1 MGNYKIWA
9 AFALA
14 TVVFYFTPLFDA
26 QTSIQ
31 WDAVDVHYSAQKYF
45 ADTVRE
51 GRLPHWTPFIFSGF
65 PFLADPQTG
74 AWYPLHWPFFLI
86 GITPKA
92 IEWELAL
99 HAFLALSGTYLL
111 ARRLR
116 GDFMFAVLAG
126 VFYAGGGFFAGHS
139 SHVGIFETAAL
150 LPWLLWSALLA
161 LESDTM
167 LALLLPGAIGGAMVL
182 VGHFQTALYSFF
194 ALALFVFAQRAPWKR
209 AVSVLIATTLAAFL
223 LGAIQILPGLELTAQ
238 SDRAAANFHGAT
250 NAALKPAA
258 LATLVMPNFYG
269 AASGNYSGPPDI
281 TQFYFYAGILLVP
294 LAIVGIWKKRSWVA
308 LALIVPALWYA
319 FGPGAQLYS
328 VLTLLPGFKS
338 VRAPV
343 HIWFV
348 VALGLALAA
357 ASGAAWLAE
366 RFHKSWLM
374 MAVLML
380 TVADLWYWNMADNQL
395 AYMSTSFA
403 EKYGDPFTNFQNGLA
418 QAKQKPFTRIWSP
431 FDTNAFGPLNSS
443 LEGRVEVTYGYN
455 PLELSRYSEY
465 LATAERNASLL
476 NGLAVTHGIDT
487 QRGAMFE
494 NPNLLPR
501 FFAPPQI
508 KFVASHS
515 AAHALLP
522 QLDQTKWAI
531 VEAPLRPLA
540 PGATTVQIVNYTGDS
555 YRAKY
560 TAAFDCLLRIAVP
573 YFPGWTAAIDG
584 KSTPIYIV
592 DDALSGVFAPAGSH
606 ELTFEYRSNWFLWG
620 AAISV
625 LTLVGIILFAFL
637 RLLVARKLSP

>member
-1 MGNYKIWA
+1 MGNYKVWA

-14 TVVFYFTPLFDA
+14 TVVFYFSPLFEG

-45 ADTVRE
+45 ADAVHE
-51 GRLPHWTPFIFSGF
+51 GHLPHWTPYVFSGF

-74 AWYPLHWPFFLI
+74 AWYPLHWPFFLA

-99 HAFLALSGTYLL
+99 HAFLALCGTYLL
-111 ARRLR
+111 ARRLG
-116 GDFMFAVLAG
+116 GDHMSAVVAA

-150 LPWLLWSALLA
+150 LPWLLWSALWA
-161 LESDTM
+161 LESETM
-167 LALLLPGAIGGAMVL
+167 GALLLPGAIGGLMAL
-182 VGHFQTALYSFF
+182 IGHFQTALYSFF
-194 ALALFVFAQRAPWKR
+194 ALALFLIARRAPWKR
-209 AVSVLIATTLAAFL
+209 TLSVLAATTVVAAL

-294 LAIVGIWKKRSWVA
+294 LAIVGIWKKRSWMA

-319 FGPGAQLYS
+319 FGPPGGLYS

-348 VALGLALAA
+348 VALGLALSAA
-357 ASGAAWLAE
+357 AGAAWLAE
-366 RFHKSWLM
+366 RFKKSWLM
-374 MAVLML
+374 MGVLML
-380 TVADLWYWNMADNQL
+380 SAADLWYWNMADNQL
-395 AYMSTSFA
+395 AYMSGSFD
-403 EKYGDPFTNFQNGLA
+403 EKYGGPFTNFQTNLA
-418 QAKQKPFTRIWSP
+418 PAKRNPLLRIWAP

-443 LEGRVEVTYGYN
+443 LEAHTEVTYGYN

-465 LATAERNASLL
+465 LAAAEHNTNLL
-476 NGLAVTHGIDT
+476 NGLAVTYGIDT
-487 QRGAMFE
+487 QRGAMVE
-494 NPNLLPR
+494 NTNALPR
-501 FFAPPQI
+501 IFAPAEV
-508 KFVASHS
+508 KFVLNR
-515 AAHALLP
+515 AAARALLGTLE
-522 QLDQTKWAI
+522 QSQWAI

-540 PGATTVQIVNYTGDS
+540 PAAAVVKIVNYTGDS
-555 YRAKY
+555 YRATY
-560 TAAFDCLLRIAVP
+560 SARGECLLRIAVP
-573 YFPGWTAAIDG
+573 YFPGWTAAVDG
-584 KSTPIYIV
+584 KSTPVYAV
-592 DDALSGVFAPAGSH
+592 DDALSGVFVPAGSH
-606 ELTFEYRSNWFLWG
+606 ELTFQFRSNWFVLG
-620 AAISV
+620 AAISG
-625 LTLVGIILFAFL
+625 LTLVGIILGSAFL
-637 RLLVARKLSP
+637 LRRR

>member
-45 ADTVRE
+45 ADAVHE
-51 GRLPHWTPFIFSGF
+51 GHLPHWTPYIFSGF

-74 AWYPLHWPFFLI
+74 AWYPLHWPFFLM

-99 HAFLALSGTYLL
+99 HAFLALCGTYLL
-111 ARRLR
+111 ARKLG
-116 GDFMFAVLAG
+116 GDHMVALVAA

-139 SHVGIFETAAL
+139 SHVGMFETAAL
-150 LPWLLWSALLA
+150 LPWLLWSAQLA
-161 LESDTM
+161 LESNSVLSLM
-167 LALLLPGAIGGAMVL
+167 LPGAIGGAMVL
-182 VGHFQTALYSFF
+182 IGHFQTALYSFF
-194 ALALFVFAQRAPWKR
+194 ALALFLIARRGPWKR
-209 AVSVLIATTLAAFL
+209 ALAVLAATTFLAVL
-223 LGAIQILPGLELTAQ
+223 LAAIQILPGLELTAQ

-258 LATLVMPNFYG
+258 LATLMLPNFYG

-294 LAIVGIWKKRSWVA
+294 LAIVGIWKKRSWVV

-319 FGPGAQLYS
+319 FGPPAGFYS
-328 VLTLLPGFKS
+328 ALTLLPGFKS

-374 MAVLML
+374 MAVLL
-380 TVADLWYWNMADNQL
+380 LSVADLWYWNMADNQL

-403 EKYGDPFTNFQNGLA
+403 EKYGDPFKNFQNGLA
-418 QAKQKPFTRIWSP
+418 QARKNPFMRIWSP

-443 LEGRVEVTYGYN
+443 LDGRAEVTYGYN

-465 LATAERNASLL
+465 LAAAERNLDLL
-476 NGLAVTHGIDT
+476 NGLAVTNGIDT
-487 QRGAMFE
+487 QRGTMVE
-494 NPNLLPR
+494 NTNALPR
-501 FFAPPQI
+501 IYAPPQV
-508 KFVASHS
+508 KFVAGR
-515 AAHALLP
+515 AAARALLAS
-522 QLDQTKWAI
+522 LDPLHWAI

-540 PGATTVQIVNYTGDS
+540 PGPTTVQVENYTGDS

-560 TAAFDCLLRIAVP
+560 SAPFDCLLRIAVP
-573 YFPGWTAAIDG
+573 YFPGWSAEIDG
-584 KSTPIYIV
+584 KSTPVYAV
-592 DDALSGVFAPAGSH
+592 DNALSGVFAPAGSH
-606 ELTFEYRSNWFLWG
+606 ELTFRFKSNWFVWG
-620 AAISV
+620 AAISA
-625 LTLVGIILFAFL
+625 LTLVGIILSSALLL
-637 RLLVARKLSP
+637 RRR

>member
-1 MGNYKIWA
+1 MGNYKVWA
-9 AFALA
+9 AFAVA
-14 TVVFYFTPLFDA
+14 TVAFYFTPLFDA

-31 WDAVDVHYSAQKYF
+31 WDAADVHYSAQKYF

-51 GRLPHWTPFIFSGF
+51 GHLPQWTPYVFSGF

-74 AWYPLHWPFFLI
+74 AWYPLHLPFFLA

-99 HAFLALSGTYLL
+99 HAFLALCGTYLL
-111 ARRLR
+111 ARRLG
-116 GDFMFAVLAG
+116 GDHMFALLAAL
-126 VFYAGGGFFAGHS
+126 FYAGGGFFAGHS
-139 SHVGIFETAAL
+139 SHVGMFETAAL

-167 LALLLPGAIGGAMVL
+167 LALLLPGAIGGLMAL
-182 VGHFQTALYSFF
+182 IGHFQTALYSIF
-194 ALALFVFAQRAPWKR
+194 ALALFVIARRAPWKR
-209 AVSVLIATTLAAFL
+209 AVSVLGVTTVAAIL

-319 FGPGAQLYS
+319 FGPPGGLYS
-328 VLTLLPGFKS
+328 VLTFLPGFKS

-366 RFHKSWLM
+366 RFKKTWLM
-374 MAVLML
+374 IAVLL
-380 TVADLWYWNMADNQL
+380 LSVADLWYWNMADNQL
-395 AYMSTSFA
+395 AYASTSFA
-403 EKYGDPFTNFQNGLA
+403 EKYGDPFTSFQNSLA
-418 QAKQKPFTRIWSP
+418 QAKRRPFTRIWSP
-431 FDTNAFGPLNSS
+431 FDTNSFGPLNSS
-443 LEGRVEVTYGYN
+443 LEGHTEVTYGYN

-465 LATAERNASLL
+465 LAAAERNTTLL

-494 NPNLLPR
+494 NPNVLPR
-501 FFAPPQI
+501 ITAPPQV
-508 KFVASHS
+508 KFVANH
-515 AAHALLP
+515 AAARALLP
-522 QLDQTKWAI
+522 ALDQTQGAI

-540 PGATTVQIVNYTGDS
+540 PGATTVEIVNYTGDS

-584 KSTPIYIV
+584 KSTPVYAV
-592 DDALSGVFAPAGSH
+592 DGALSGVFAPAGSH
-606 ELTFEYRSNWFLWG
+606 ELTFQYQSNWFAWG
-620 AAISV
+620 AAISA
-625 LTLVGIILFAFL
+625 LALVGFILGSVFL
-637 RLLVARKLSP
+637 LRRR

>member
-14 TVVFYFTPLFDA
+14 TVVFYFTPLFET

-45 ADTVRE
+45 ADSIHE
-51 GRLPHWTPFIFSGF
+51 GRLPHWTPYIFSGF

-99 HAFLALSGTYLL
+99 HAFLALCGTYFL
-111 ARRLR
+111 ARRLG
-116 GDFMFAVLAG
+116 GDNMFAIVAA

-150 LPWLLWSALLA
+150 LPWLLWSALFA

-167 LALLLPGAIGGAMVL
+167 LAMLLPGGIGGMMVL

-194 ALALFVFAQRAPWKR
+194 ALALFVIARRAPWKKT
-209 AVSVLIATTLAAFL
+209 VSVLIVTTLAAIL
-223 LGAIQILPGLELTAQ
+223 LAAIQILPGLELTAQ
-238 SDRAAANFHGAT
+238 SDRAVANFHGAT

-258 LATLVMPNFYG
+258 LATLLIPNYYG
-269 AASGNYSGPPDI
+269 AVSGAYSGPPDI

-294 LAIVGIWKKRSWVA
+294 LAIVGLLKKRSWMA

-319 FGPGAQLYS
+319 FGPPGGLYS

-348 VALGLALAA
+348 IALGLALAA
-357 ASGAAWLAE
+357 AEGASWLAE
-366 RFHKSWLM
+366 RFKKSWLM
-374 MAVLML
+374 MAVLIL
-380 TVADLWYWNMADNQL
+380 SVADLWYWNMADNQL
-395 AYMSTSFA
+395 AYASASFA
-403 EKYGDPFTNFQNGLA
+403 EKYGDPFTNFQTNLA
-418 QAKQKPFTRIWSP
+418 PAKKNPLLRIWSP

-443 LEGRVEVTYGYN
+443 LEAHTEVTYGYN

-465 LATAERNASLL
+465 MAAADRSPNLL
-476 NGLAVTHGIDT
+476 NGLAVTNGIDT
-487 QRGAMFE
+487 QRGAMVE
-494 NPNLLPR
+494 NTNALPR
-501 FFAPPQI
+501 IYAPPQI
-508 KFVASHS
+508 KFVANHG
-515 AAHALLP
+515 AARGMLAS
-522 QLDQTKWAI
+522 LDPKEWAI
-531 VEAPLRPLA
+531 VEAPLRPVS
-540 PGATTVQIVNYTGDS
+540 PGATGIQMVKYTGDS
-555 YRAKY
+555 YRANY
-560 TAAFDCLLRIAVP
+560 RAQFECLLRIAVP
-573 YFPGWTAAIDG
+573 YFPGWIAEIDG
-584 KSTPIYIV
+584 KSTPVYAV
-592 DDALSGVFAPAGSH
+592 DDALSGVFAPAGTH
-606 ELTFEYRSNWFLWG
+606 ELTFRYRSNWFVSG
-620 AAISV
+620 AAISG
-625 LTLVGIILFAFL
+625 LTLIGIILGSAFL
-637 RLLVARKLSP
+637 LRRR

>member
-1 MGNYKIWA
+1 MGNYKVWA
-9 AFALA
+9 ALALA
-14 TVVFYFTPLFDA
+14 TVVFYFTPLFET

-45 ADTVRE
+45 ADSVRE
-51 GRLPHWTPFIFSGF
+51 GHLPHWTPYLFSGF

-99 HAFLALSGTYLL
+99 HAFLALCGTYLL
-111 ARRLR
+111 ARRLG
-116 GDFMFAVLAG
+116 GDHMAALVAAA
-126 VFYAGGGFFAGHS
+126 FYAGGGFFAGHS
-139 SHVGIFETAAL
+139 SHIGIFETAAL

-161 LESDTM
+161 LESDTT
-167 LALLLPGAIGGAMVL
+167 LALLLPGAVGGLMAL
-182 VGHFQTALYSFF
+182 IGHFQTALYSFF
-194 ALALFVFAQRAPWKR
+194 ALALFAIARRAPWKR
-209 AVSVLIATTLAAFL
+209 TLSVLMVTTVAAIL

-258 LATLVMPNFYG
+258 LATLVMPNYYG

-294 LAIVGIWKKRSWVA
+294 LAIVGIWKRRSWVA
-308 LALIVPALWYA
+308 LALMVPALWYA
-319 FGPGAQLYS
+319 FGPPAGLYS

-366 RFHKSWLM
+366 RFKKSWLM
-374 MAVLML
+374 AGVLML
-380 TVADLWYWNMADNQL
+380 SAVDLWYWNMADNQL
-395 AYMSTSFA
+395 AYMSMSFA
-403 EKYGDPFTNFQNGLA
+403 EKYGDPYTNFQNGLA
-418 QAKQKPFTRIWSP
+418 KAKQRPFTRIWSP

-443 LEGRVEVTYGYN
+443 LEGRAEVTYGYN

-465 LATAERNASLL
+465 LSAAEKNANLL

-494 NPNLLPR
+494 NPNVLPR
-501 FFAPPQI
+501 IVAPPQV
-508 KFVASHS
+508 KFVANH
-515 AAHALLP
+515 AAARGLLP
-522 QLDQTKWAI
+522 SLDQTQWAI
-531 VEAPLRPLA
+531 VEAPLRPLS
-540 PGATTVQIVNYTGDS
+540 PGATSVEIVNYTGDS
-555 YRAKY
+555 YRANYK
-560 TAAFDCLLRIAVP
+560 AAFDCLLRIAVP

-584 KSTPIYIV
+584 KPTAVYAV

-606 ELTFEYRSNWFLWG
+606 ELTFRYRSNWFGWG
-620 AAISV
+620 AAISG
-625 LTLVGIILFAFL
+625 LTVVGFILSSAFVW
-637 RLLVARKLSP
+637 RRR

>member
-1 MGNYKIWA
+1 MGNYKVWA

-14 TVVFYFTPLFDA
+14 TVVFYFTPLFDS

-51 GRLPHWTPFIFSGF
+51 GHLPQWTPYVFSGF

-99 HAFLALSGTYLL
+99 HAFLALCGTYLL
-111 ARRLR
+111 ARRLG
-116 GDFMFAVLAG
+116 GDHMVALVAA

-139 SHVGIFETAAL
+139 SHIGIFETAAL
-150 LPWLLWSALLA
+150 LPWLLWSALVA
-161 LESDTM
+161 LESDSFVTT
-167 LALLLPGAIGGAMVL
+167 LVTTLLPGAIGGLMVL
-182 VGHFQTALYSFF
+182 AGHFQTALYSFF
-194 ALALFVFAQRAPWKR
+194 ALALFVMARRAPWKR
-209 AVSVLIATTLAAFL
+209 ALSVLIVTTVAAIL

-269 AASGNYSGPPDI
+269 AVSGNYSGPPDI

-294 LAIVGIWKKRSWVA
+294 LAIAGIWKKRSWVA

-319 FGPGAQLYS
+319 FGPPAGLYS

-348 VALGLALAA
+348 IALGLALAA

-366 RFHKSWLM
+366 RFQKSWLM
-374 MAVLML
+374 IAVLI
-380 TVADLWYWNMADNQL
+380 VSAADLWYWNMADNQL
-395 AYMSTSFA
+395 AYMSASFA

-443 LEGRVEVTYGYN
+443 LEGHDEVTYGYN

-465 LATAERNASLL
+465 LSAVEKNSNLL
-476 NGLAVTHGIDT
+476 NGLAVTNGIDT
-487 QRGAMFE
+487 QRGEMIE
-494 NPNLLPR
+494 NTNVLPR
-501 FFAPPQI
+501 IFAPPQV
-508 KFVASHS
+508 KFVLGHV
-515 AAHALLP
+515 AARALLP
-522 QLDQTKWAI
+522 TVDQKQWAI

-540 PGATTVQIVNYTGDS
+540 PGAVSVQMVSYTGDS

-560 TAAFDCLLRIAVP
+560 TAAGDCLLRITVP

-584 KSTPIYIV
+584 KTTPVYIV

-606 ELTFEYRSNWFLWG
+606 ELTFQYRSNWFALG
-620 AAISV
+620 AAISG
-625 LTLVGIILFAFL
+625 LTLVGFILCSVFL
-637 RLLVARKLSP
+637 LRRR

>member
-1 MGNYKIWA
+1 MGNYKVWA

-51 GRLPHWTPFIFSGF
+51 GHLPQWTPYVFSGF

-74 AWYPLHWPFFLI
+74 AWYPLHWPFFLM

-99 HAFLALSGTYLL
+99 HAFLALCGTYLL
-111 ARRLR
+111 ARRLG
-116 GDFMFAVLAG
+116 GDHMVALLAA
-126 VFYAGGGFFAGHS
+126 VFYAGSGFFAGHS
-139 SHVGIFETAAL
+139 SHVGMFETAAL
-150 LPWLLWSALLA
+150 LPWLLWSALVA
-161 LESDTM
+161 LESDTIIAM
-167 LALLLPGAIGGAMVL
+167 LLPGAIGGLMVL
-182 VGHFQTALYSFF
+182 IGHFQTALYSFF
-194 ALALFVFAQRAPWKR
+194 ALALFAIARGAPWKR
-209 AVSVLIATTLAAFL
+209 ALGVLTVATVGAIL
-223 LGAIQILPGLELTAQ
+223 LGAIAILPGLELTAQ

-294 LAIVGIWKKRSWVA
+294 LAVVGILKKRSWVA
-308 LALIVPALWYA
+308 LALVVPALWYA
-319 FGPGAQLYS
+319 FGPPAGLYS

-366 RFHKSWLM
+366 RFRKSWLM
-374 MAVLML
+374 LAVLLL

-395 AYMSTSFA
+395 AYMSTSFV
-403 EKYGDPFTNFQNGLA
+403 EKYSDPFTNFQASLT

-443 LEGRVEVTYGYN
+443 LEGRTEVTYGYN

-465 LATAERNASLL
+465 MSAMERNAGLL
-476 NGLAVTHGIDT
+476 NGLSVTHGIDT

-494 NPNLLPR
+494 NTNVLPR
-501 FFAPPQI
+501 ILAPQQV
-508 KFVASHS
+508 KFVASH
-515 AAHALLP
+515 AAARALLP
-522 QLDQTKWAI
+522 SLDQTQWAV

-540 PGATTVQIVNYTGDS
+540 PGATSVQIENYTGDS

-560 TAAFDCLLRIAVP
+560 AAPFDCLLRIAVP
-573 YFPGWTAAIDG
+573 YFPGWIAAVDG
-584 KSTPIYIV
+584 KAAPVYAV
-592 DDALSGVFAPAGSH
+592 DDALSGVFVPAGSH
-606 ELTFEYRSNWFLWG
+606 ELTFQYRSNWFAWG
-620 AAISV
+620 AAIST
-625 LTLVGIILFAFL
+625 LTLLGIILSSGFL
-637 RLLVARKLSP
+637 LRRR

>member
-1 MGNYKIWA
+1 MGNYKVWA

-14 TVVFYFTPLFDA
+14 TVLFYFSPLFES

-45 ADTVRE
+45 ADAVHE
-51 GRLPHWTPFIFSGF
+51 GHLPHWTPYVFSGF

-74 AWYPLHWPFFLI
+74 AWYPLHWPFFLA

-99 HAFLALSGTYLL
+99 HAFLALCGTYLL
-111 ARRLR
+111 SRRLG
-116 GDFMFAVLAG
+116 GDHMSAVVAA

-150 LPWLLWSALLA
+150 LPWLLWSALWA
-161 LESDTM
+161 LESETVVSI
-167 LALLLPGAIGGAMVL
+167 LLPGAIGGLMAL
-182 VGHFQTALYSFF
+182 IGHFQTALYSFF
-194 ALALFVFAQRAPWKR
+194 ALAFFLIARRAPWKR
-209 AVSVLIATTLAAFL
+209 TLSVLAATTVAAVL

-281 TQFYFYAGILLVP
+281 TQFYFYAGILLGP
-294 LAIVGIWKKRSWVA
+294 LTIVGIWKKRSWMA

-319 FGPGAQLYS
+319 FGPPGGLYS

-357 ASGAAWLAE
+357 AAGAAWLAE
-366 RFHKSWLM
+366 RFKKSWLM
-374 MAVLML
+374 MGVLML
-380 TVADLWYWNMADNQL
+380 SAADLWYWNMADNQM
-395 AYMSTSFA
+395 AYMSSSFD
-403 EKYGDPFTNFQNGLA
+403 EKYGGPFTSFQTNLA
-418 QAKQKPFTRIWSP
+418 PAKKNPLLRIWAP

-443 LEGRVEVTYGYN
+443 LEAHTEVTYGYN

-465 LATAERNASLL
+465 LAAAEHNTNLL
-476 NGLAVTHGIDT
+476 NGLAVTYGIDT
-487 QRGAMFE
+487 QRGAMVE
-494 NPNLLPR
+494 NTNVLPR
-501 FFAPPQI
+501 IFAPAQV
-508 KFVASHS
+508 KFVLNRV
-515 AAHALLP
+515 AARALLGTLE
-522 QLDQTKWAI
+522 QSQWAI

-540 PGATTVQIVNYTGDS
+540 PAAAVVKMVNYTGDS
-555 YRAKY
+555 YRATY
-560 TAAFDCLLRIAVP
+560 SARGECLLRIAVP
-573 YFPGWTAAIDG
+573 YFPGWTAAVDG
-584 KSTPIYIV
+584 KSSPVYAV
-592 DDALSGVFAPAGSH
+592 DDALSGVFVPAGSH
-606 ELTFEYRSNWFLWG
+606 ELTFQFRSNWFALG
-620 AAISV
+620 AAISGV
-625 LTLVGIILFAFL
+625 TVVGLILGSVFL
-637 RLLVARKLSP
+637 MRRR

>member
-1 MGNYKIWA
+1 MGNYKLWA

-14 TVVFYFTPLFDA
+14 TVVFYFTPLFDT

-45 ADTVRE
+45 ADTV
-51 GRLPHWTPFIFSGF
+51 GQGHLPHWTPYVFSGF

-99 HAFLALSGTYLL
+99 HAFLALCGTYLL
-111 ARRLR
+111 ARKL
-116 GDFMFAVLAG
+116 GGEHMFALIAA
-126 VFYAGGGFFAGHS
+126 VFYSGGGFFAAHS

-150 LPWLLWSALLA
+150 LPWLLWSALRA
-161 LESDTM
+161 LDGGSI
-167 LALLLPGAIGGAMVL
+167 LLPGVIGGLIVL
-182 VGHFQTALYSFF
+182 IGHFQSALYSFL
-194 ALALFVFAQRAPWKR
+194 ALALMVIAKRAPWR
-209 AVSVLIATTLAAFL
+209 RSLSVLGVTALASFL

-250 NAALKPAA
+250 NAALNPAA
-258 LATLVMPNFYG
+258 LANLALPNFYG

-281 TQFYFYAGILLVP
+281 TQFYFYAGILLLP
-294 LAIVGIWKKRSWVA
+294 LAIVGIWKKRSWIT
-308 LALIVPALWYA
+308 LALIVPPLWYA
-319 FGPGAQLYS
+319 LGPPAGLYS
-328 VLTLLPGFKS
+328 VVTFLPGFKS

-348 VALGLALAA
+348 IALGLALAA

-374 MAVLML
+374 LAVLL
-380 TVADLWYWNMADNQL
+380 LSIADVWYWNMADNQM
-395 AYMSTSFA
+395 AYMSTTFA
-403 EKYGDPFTNFQNGLA
+403 EKYGDPFTSFQKSLA

-443 LEGRVEVTYGYN
+443 LEARTEVTYGYN

-465 LATAERNASLL
+465 MSAADGNTRLL

-487 QRGAMFE
+487 QHGVMVE
-494 NPNLLPR
+494 NTNVLPR
-501 FFAPPQI
+501 IFAPAQI
-508 KFVASHS
+508 RFVASH
-515 AAHALLP
+515 AAARALLST
-522 QLDQTKWAI
+522 LDPAEWAI

-540 PGATTVQIVNYTGDS
+540 PGPTTVNIVNYTADE

-560 TAAFDCLLRIAVP
+560 AAPFDCLLRIAVP
-573 YFPGWTAAIDG
+573 YFPGWRAEIDG
-584 KSTPIYIV
+584 KPAPVYIV
-592 DDALSGVFAPAGSH
+592 DDALSGVFAPAGTH
-606 ELTFEYRSNWFLWG
+606 DLMFHYRSNWFLWG
-620 AAISV
+620 AAISGLSV
-625 LTLVGIILFAFL
+625 VGIILSSAFL
-637 RLLVARKLSP
+637 LRRR

>member
-9 AFALA
+9 AFAVA

-45 ADTVRE
+45 ADSVHE
-51 GRLPHWTPFIFSGF
+51 GHLPYWTPYLFSGF

-74 AWYPLHWPFFLI
+74 AWYPLHWPFFLA

-99 HAFLALSGTYLL
+99 HAFLALCGTYLL
-111 ARRLR
+111 ARRL
-116 GDFMFAVLAG
+116 GAESPPAVLAA

-139 SHVGIFETAAL
+139 SHVGMFETAAL

-161 LESDTM
+161 LESDTILSLM
-167 LALLLPGAIGGAMVL
+167 LPGIVGGLMVL
-182 VGHFQTALYSFF
+182 IGHFQTALYSFF
-194 ALALFVFAQRAPWKR
+194 ALAFFVIARRAPWKR
-209 AVSVLIATTLAAFL
+209 AAAVLIATTLAAFL
-223 LGAIQILPGLELTAQ
+223 LAAVAILPGLELTAE

-258 LATLVMPNFYG
+258 LATLAMPNFYG
-269 AASGNYSGPPDI
+269 AVSGTYSGPPDI

-294 LAIVGIWKKRSWVA
+294 LAIVGIWKKRSWIA

-319 FGPGAQLYS
+319 FGPPGGLYS

-366 RFHKSWLM
+366 RFHKSWLIVG
-374 MAVLML
+374 VLVL
-380 TVADLWYWNMADNQL
+380 TVGDLWYWNMADNQM
-395 AYMSTSFA
+395 AYMSMSFA
-403 EKYGDPFTNFQNGLA
+403 EKYGDPFKNFQAALA
-418 QAKQKPFTRIWSP
+418 QAKLKPFTRIWSP

-443 LEGRVEVTYGYN
+443 LEGRTEVTYGYN

-465 LATAERNASLL
+465 LSAAERNPSLL

-487 QRGAMFE
+487 QRGTMSE
-494 NPNLLPR
+494 NTNVLPR
-501 FFAPPQI
+501 IYAPPQV
-508 KFVASHS
+508 KFVASH
-515 AAHALLP
+515 AAARALLP
-522 QLDQTKWAI
+522 TLDQTQWAI
-531 VEAPLRPLA
+531 VESPLRPLA
-540 PGATTVQIVNYTGDS
+540 PGTTPVQIVNYSGDS
-555 YRAKY
+555 YGAKY
-560 TAAFDCLLRIAVP
+560 SAPFDCLLRISVP
-573 YFPGWTAAIDG
+573 YFPGWRAAIDG
-584 KSTPIYIV
+584 KSTPVYAV
-592 DDALSGVFAPAGSH
+592 DNALSGVFAPAGGH
-606 ELTFEYRSNWFLWG
+606 ELTFSYHSNWFRWG
-620 AAISV
+620 AAIS
-625 LTLVGIILFAFL
+625 LIAALGIILSSGFL
-637 RLLVARKLSP
+637 MRRR

>member
-1 MGNYKIWA
+1 MGNYKVWA

-14 TVVFYFTPLFDA
+14 TVVFYFSPLFEA

-51 GRLPHWTPFIFSGF
+51 GHLPHWTPFVFSGF

-74 AWYPLHWPFFLI
+74 GWYPLHWPFFLA

-99 HAFLALSGTYLL
+99 HAFLALCGTYLL
-111 ARRLR
+111 ARRLG
-116 GDFMFAVLAG
+116 GDHRFALLAS
-126 VFYAGGGFFAGHS
+126 VFYAGGGFFAAHS

-150 LPWLLWSALLA
+150 LPWLLWSALRA
-161 LESDTM
+161 IESETM
-167 LALLLPGAIGGAMVL
+167 SAMLLPGAIGGLMAL
-182 VGHFQTALYSFF
+182 IGHFQTALYSFF
-194 ALALFVFAQRAPWKR
+194 ALALFVIAQRAPWKR
-209 AVSVLIATTLAAFL
+209 ALSVIAGTALVAFL
-223 LGAIQILPGLELTAQ
+223 LGAIQVLPGLELTAQ

-258 LATLVMPNFYG
+258 LATLVLPNYYG

-294 LAIVGIWKKRSWVA
+294 LAIVGIWKKRSWAA

-319 FGPGAQLYS
+319 FGPPAGLYS

-348 VALGLALAA
+348 IALGLALAA

-366 RFHKSWLM
+366 RFKKSWLM
-374 MAVLML
+374 IAVLIL
-380 TVADLWYWNMADNQL
+380 SAADLWYWNMADNQL
-395 AYMSTSFA
+395 AYMSASFA
-403 EKYGDPFTNFQNGLA
+403 EKYGDPFTNFQTNLA
-418 QAKQKPFTRIWSP
+418 PAKQNPFLRIWAP

-443 LEGRVEVTYGYN
+443 LEGRTEVTYGYN

-465 LATAERNASLL
+465 LGAAERNTNLL
-476 NGLAVTHGIDT
+476 NGLAVTYGIDT
-487 QRGAMFE
+487 QRGAMVG
-494 NPNLLPR
+494 NTNALPR
-501 FFAPPQI
+501 IFAPPEV
-508 KFVASHS
+508 KFVASR
-515 AAHALLP
+515 AAARALLGTLEST
-522 QLDQTKWAI
+522 QWAI

-540 PGATTVQIVNYTGDS
+540 PASTAVKITGYTGDS
-555 YRAKY
+555 YRAMY
-560 TAAFDCLLRIAVP
+560 SARSECLLRIAVP
-573 YFPGWTAAIDG
+573 YFPGWRAAIDG
-584 KSTPIYIV
+584 KSTPVYAV

-606 ELTFEYRSNWFLWG
+606 QLTFQYRSNWFLRG
-620 AAISV
+620 AMISG
-625 LTLVGIILFAFL
+625 LTAVGIILGSAFL
-637 RLLVARKLSP
+637 PRRR